1 MKYSKDELLRM
12 YHELVKSR
20 IFILAMHD
28 CVHSGL
34 IRGSYHTQYGQE
46 ATGVG
51 IATAMGTNDWVIPS
65 HRSQSLVLAKFDL
78 YQVACEMLS
87 RRDGMAK
94 GLAFD
99 VHITDL
105 EKEHTLP
112 LSGTLSGSIAHGAG
126 AALAMKLQ
134 KTGGA
139 FIALQG
145 DGGWSEGICYET
157 ANIAS
162 LLELPIVFVAEV
174 NGWAMTV
181 PQSREATNRH
191 IAERV
196 APWGIEPHIIDLN
209 EGCDVVKIREVMDDA
224 LEKARTGKP
233 QIVEINNTRW
243 EAHFLGQGNDYYT
256 EEDKA
261 DVAYAMKHRDCVKI
275 MEDYLISNQICDE
288 AYLKSTKE
296 KVQAEVDDAVSRAK
310 QSPLVPS
317 EEIYTREM
325 IYASPET
332 GGEF

>member
-28 CVHSGL
+28 CVHAGL
-34 IRGSYHTQYGQE
+34 IRGSFHTQYGQE

-51 IATAMGTNDWVIPS
+51 IATAMGAQDWVIPT
-65 HRSQSLVLAKFDL
+65 HRSQSLVLSKFDL
-78 YQVACEMLS
+78 YEVTAEMLS

-94 GLAFD
+94 GMAFD
-99 VHITDL
+99 VFITDL

-139 FIALQG
+139 FIAIQG
-145 DGGWSEGICYET
+145 EGGWSEGICYET
-157 ANIAS
+157 ANIAA
-162 LLELPIVFVAEV
+162 LLKLPIVFVAEV

-181 PQSREATNRH
+181 PKSREAANNH
-191 IAERV
+191 VAERV
-196 APWGIEPHIIDLN
+196 APWGVEPHILDLKD
-209 EGCDVVKIREVMDDA
+209 GCDVIKIREVMDEA
-224 LEKARTGKP
+224 LEKAREGKP

-243 EAHFLGQGNDYYT
+243 EAHFLGQGDDYYT

-261 DVAYAMKHRDCVKI
+261 EVAYGKEHRDCIKI
-275 MEDYLISNQICDE
+275 MEKYLLDNQICNE
-288 AYLKSTKE
+288 AYFIETKE
-296 KVQAEVDDAVSRAK
+296 KLQKEIDDCIARAK
-310 QSPLVPS
+310 ESPMPTS
-317 EEIYTREM
+317 EEVYTADM

-332 GGEF
+332 GGEL

>member
-1 MKYSKDELLRM
+1 MKYSKDELLKM
-12 YHELVKSR
+12 YYNLAKSR
-20 IFILAMHD
+20 TFILAMHD
-28 CVHSGL
+28 CVHAGL

-51 IATAMGTNDWVIPS
+51 IATAMGKDDWVIPT
-65 HRSQSLVLAKFDL
+65 HRGQSLVLTKFDL
-78 YQVACEMLS
+78 YEVACEMLS
-87 RRDGMAK
+87 KRDGMAK
-94 GLAFD
+94 GTAFD
-99 VHITDL
+99 VFITDL

-134 KTGGA
+134 KIDGA
-139 FIALQG
+139 FIAIQG

-181 PQSREATNRH
+181 PQKREATNRH
-191 IAERV
+191 VAERV
-196 APWGIEPHIIDLN
+196 APWGIEPHIIDI
-209 EGCDVVKIREVMDDA
+209 EDGCDVVKIRQTMEEA
-224 LEKARTGKP
+224 LEKARKGKP

-256 EEDKA
+256 DEDIA
-261 DVAYAMKHRDCVKI
+261 EVEYAKKHRDCVKI
-275 MEDYLISNQICDE
+275 MEQYLLENNVCDE
-288 AYLKSTKE
+288 SYINKLKSDI
-296 KVQAEVDDAVSRAK
+296 QAEVDDAVSRAK
-310 QSPLVPS
+310 ECPMVSS
-317 EEIYTREM
+317 EEIYTKEM

-332 GGEF
+332 GGEI